1 MSDRGDALLTP
12 DRYQIDPRDPLG
24 CGLTAIRSAS
34 MRAIAITKPGGPE
47 VLALVERES
56 PQPSRG
62 EVRVRVRGTAVNRAD
77 LLQRMGAYPAPP
89 DAPPDIPGLE
99 IAGDVD
105 AIGPGVERLKVGD
118 RVFGLV
124 SGGGYAEE
132 IVSHERA
139 LARIPEG
146 MSFEDAAAVP
156 EAFCTAHDAIV
167 TQANLRSGETLLIH
181 AAGSGVGTAAAQ
193 LARALGA
200 TAIGTAR
207 TQDKLDRARELGLDH
222 GIVPDAGKFADAVR
236 AYAKDGVDVVLELVG
251 GGYVAEDLRCVA
263 TLGRI
268 VLVGL
273 MAGTKGD
280 LDLGLVLRKRARI
293 FGTVL
298 RARPLEE
305 KIAAMRAFESQV
317 VPLLARGVVKPI
329 VDCVMPL
336 AEAARA
342 HERMQSNAGFGKIV
356 LSV

>member
-1 MSDRGDALLTP
+1 
-12 DRYQIDPRDPLG
+12 
-24 CGLTAIRSAS
+24 
-34 MRAIAITKPGGPE
+34 MRAIAISKPGGPD
-47 VLALVERES
+47 VLTLVERES

-99 IAGDVD
+99 IAGEVN
-105 AIGPGVERLKVGD
+105 ALGPGVERLKVSD

-124 SGGGYAEE
+124 GGGGYAEE

-139 LARIPEG
+139 LARIPDG

-156 EAFCTAHDAIV
+156 EAYCTAHDAIV
-167 TQANLRSGETLLIH
+167 TQAQIKSGEVLLVH
-181 AAGSGVGTAAAQ
+181 AVGSGVGTAAVQ

-200 TAIGTAR
+200 AVVGTAR
-207 TQDKLDRARELGLDH
+207 TPDKLERAKELGMEF
-222 GIVPDAGKFADAVR
+222 GVVAEGGTFADATRKV
-236 AYAKDGVDVVLELVG
+236 APNGVDVVLELVG
-251 GGYVAEDLRCVA
+251 GNYVAEDLRCVA

-305 KIAAMRAFESQV
+305 KIAAMRAFETQV
-317 VPLLARGVVKPI
+317 VPLLARGACKPI

-336 AEAARA
+336 ADAARA

-356 LSV
+356 LTC